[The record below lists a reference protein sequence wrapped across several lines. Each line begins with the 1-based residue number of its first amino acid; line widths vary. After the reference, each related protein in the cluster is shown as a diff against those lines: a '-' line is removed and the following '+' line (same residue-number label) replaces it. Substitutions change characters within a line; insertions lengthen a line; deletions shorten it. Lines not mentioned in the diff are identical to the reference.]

1 MIDYSATL
9 TITIPLS
16 QQETGKRISRALDA
30 DSGGYEAF
38 GAYLDA
44 DMQPCERATAVYTT
58 YSSPCSQELAASMP
72 YLLANPAMLQGMV
85 AQDYAARWAE
95 FDAPTLAEIEVFCG
109 LVLNS
114 NTA

>member
-1 MIDYSATL
+1 MTDYSATL
-9 TITIPLS
+9 MITIPLS

-30 DSGGYEAF
+30 DTGGYNAF

-44 DMQPCERATAVYTT
+44 DMTPCDLEQAVYTT

-72 YLLANPAMLQGMV
+72 YLLSNPALLQGMV
-85 AQDYAARWAE
+85 AQDYAARWPD
-95 FDAPTLAEIEVFCG
+95 FDVPTVAEIEVFCG

>member
-1 MIDYSATL
+1 MTDYSATL

-30 DSGGYEAF
+30 DVGGAGAF
-38 GAYLDA
+38 NTYLDA
-44 DMQPCERATAVYTT
+44 DMQPCDLEQAVYTT

-72 YLLANPAMLQGMV
+72 YLLANPGMLQGMV

-95 FDAPTLAEIEVFCG
+95 FGVPTVAEIEVFCG

-114 NTA
+114 NTL